1 MKSRG
6 TNEGKQNLFV
16 VTRLQGEGSNNAH
29 CASYEENRAEVEQNT
44 QKNCG
49 RILILIICCQCLI
62 AFRTTALS
70 GRWVGLASLQ
80 CAPWSIGDIR

>member
-1 MKSRG
+1 MSRG
-6 TNEGKQNLFV
+6 TNEGKRNLFV

-49 RILILIICCQCLI
+49 CILILIICCQCLM

-70 GRWVGLASLQ
+70 GRWVGLASRSV
-80 CAPWSIGDIR
+80 CPMEHR